1 MFANSL
7 FLTKNSMFDNVL
19 IFIILKMFAKVLMF
33 AYYLLIAYKG

>member
-19 IFIILKMFAKVLMF
+19 MFIILKMFAEVLMF
-33 AYYLLIAYKG
+33 ANSLLIAYKG